1 MSHIAVI
8 ESEAAHLKRLTNKQT
23 HIVIINCIPSKF
35 IYFLWYSDKKLPLV
49 QPSTVLYRN
58 YYKLVFTP
66 KRGEKGRKFKVSY
79 KLSLHYYNVIL
90 WDILYTKLQ
99 AF

>member
-1 MSHIAVI
+1 MVFRQKVTTS
-8 ESEAAHLKRLTNKQT
+8 
-23 HIVIINCIPSKF
+23 P
-35 IYFLWYSDKKLPLV
+35 V

-66 KRGEKGRKFKVSY
+66 KRGGKGRKFKVSY